1 VIVAGVGYGD
11 DDGEGGRRWLREVK
25 ISSFS

>member
-1 VIVAGVGYGD
+1 MVIVAGVGYGD
-11 DDGEGGRRWLREVK
+11 DCEGGRRWLREVK